1 MSSIDFHTKI
11 SGHEAYAW
19 IKNCLENHSL
29 LPEDEEQLRDFII
42 SHKPKDFKN
51 PRKQRVSKKSSSE
64 RSSEPKDETRCDA
77 IIWLKDGK
85 VGYAGQC
92 SRKKKGDNTLCSFHQ
107 KEADNHCGCTR
118 FGLFDVTRYTH
129 AYNNPEDTLHAWHDV
144 EMPDK
149 PKKEKKSSSNATKG
163 TRKCSLCGE
172 CGHNK
177 RKCPQRN
184 DSTENVA
191 ENNTENVLP
200 PVDESNQ
207 DTGAG
212 TGLPVET
219 TQEEFN
225 QARVNLSNSIAESN
239 DSQETVLLVPDNQD
253 ELDEDLSLDDQPDD
267 ESETNTITYQGVKYL
282 YDKDE
287 GEILDSEL
295 TPIGDWDGVSIKF
308 YNKELQDAHEADP
321 SYSCDTD
328 IQYEGIDYKLSNDG
342 KSVYAC
348 GDDEKKTIAHWD
360 NGDITWADD
369 KHELQHMRKTKAN
382 KAAGKCD

>member
-149 PKKEKKSSSNATKG
+149 PKKEKKSSNAPKG
-163 TRKCSLCGE
+163 TRKCSVCGQI
-172 CGHNK
+172 GHNK
-177 RKCPQRN
+177 RKCPQLN
-184 DSTENVA
+184 ESNGNVTENV
-191 ENNTENVLP
+191 TEEILS
-200 PVDESNQ
+200 PVNE

-212 TGLPVET
+212 TGINLET
-219 TQEEFN
+219 ITTTEQFN
-225 QARVNLSNSIAESN
+225 QARVELTNTLSV
-239 DSQETVLLVPDNQD
+239 TTDNQDDLILIPNQQDEQGEQD
-253 ELDEDLSLDDQPDD
+253 ELDEDLSHDEPDGGD
-267 ESETNTITYQGVKYL
+267 SETITYQGITYTI
-282 YDKDE
+282 DTEDNS
-287 GEILDSEL
+287 ILDDEL
-295 TPIGDWDGVSIKF
+295 TEIGKWDGKKVEFHTSEAAKDHRIAVL
-308 YNKELQDAHEADP
+308 EL
-321 SYSCDTD
+321 
-328 IQYEGIDYKLSNDG
+328 
-342 KSVYAC
+342 
-348 GDDEKKTIAHWD
+348 
-360 NGDITWADD
+360 
-369 KHELQHMRKTKAN
+369 KA
-382 KAAGKCD
+382 KGE